1 MTALMTTLII
11 VHVVISIALIVVVLL
26 QQSKQQNI
34 SGAIMGGSSDTFF
47 GKNKGRTVDAMLRK
61 FTSVLAALFIISSV
75 SLAIVSLHNYKSEQS
90 ATLDSGDLPI
100 EGADVIDE
108 NADTDNGEPAAT
120 DNADTA
126 DVENA
131 DAQTETPAE

>member
-11 VHVVISIALIVVVLL
+11 VHVVISVALIVVVLL

-61 FTSVLAALFIISSV
+61 LTSVLAALFIVSSV
-75 SLAIVSLHNYKSEQS
+75 TLAIVSLQNYKNEQS
-90 ATLDSGDLPI
+90 STMDAETLPI
-100 EGADVIDE
+100 ESTEVPVDNAEAGAETTDVEAGDNANADVQSE
-108 NADTDNGEPAAT
+108 DT
-120 DNADTA
+120 
-126 DVENA
+126 
-131 DAQTETPAE
+131 TPAE

>member
-11 VHVVISIALIVVVLL
+11 VHVVISVALIVVVLL

-61 FTSVLAALFIISSV
+61 LTSVLAALFIVSSV
-75 SLAIVSLHNYKSEQS
+75 TLAIVSLQNYKNEQS
-90 ATLDSGDLPI
+90 STMDAETLPI
-100 EGADVIDE
+100 ESTEAPV
-108 NADTDNGEPAAT
+108 
-120 DNADTA
+120 DNAESGAETTDVEAGDTA
-126 DVENA
+126 DANVQSEE
-131 DAQTETPAE
+131 TTPAE